1 MKKIE
6 IITLHRVPNYGSLLQ
21 AYATQEVIGKLG
33 YETEIVDYIPY
44 RMTKRGMLKNIKNKK
59 NIFKKSLL
67 ARTLARIII
76 YPSYVKRF
84 STFTKGVE
92 KYLNVT
98 EIVDENEE
106 QL

>member
-44 RMTKRGMLKNIKNKK
+44 RMTKRGMLKNIKN
-59 NIFKKSLL
+59 IYAETVSLKCNTRDL
-67 ARTLARIII
+67 
-76 YPSYVKRF
+76 Y
-84 STFTKGVE
+84 E
-92 KYLNVT
+92 
-98 EIVDENEE
+98 EIN
-106 QL
+106 